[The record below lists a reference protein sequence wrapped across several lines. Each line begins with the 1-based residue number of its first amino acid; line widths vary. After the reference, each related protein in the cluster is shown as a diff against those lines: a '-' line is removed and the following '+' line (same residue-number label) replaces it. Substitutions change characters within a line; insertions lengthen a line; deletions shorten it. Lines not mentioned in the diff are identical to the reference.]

1 MRNLDILAAEN
12 GEHVRVLLCGEE
24 QSYVVSCQHFRMP
37 YPVASDLLAE
47 LQPVPAETYSVFVL
61 DEDITNRQREGRN
74 RKLDLIAPLLED
86 ACIYDKS
93 HRNEVV
99 RQIAAEHGIA
109 RRTVLQ
115 YLWRYWVYQSKNALL
130 PAERP
135 APEQHELTADEKAIR
150 WALNKYYY
158 TPQRQ
163 SLQTAYKMMLRAKYC
178 DAHGTLK
185 PEYPTFWQF
194 RYFFRKNRDP
204 ISETIS
210 RQGLKAYQRNHRPFT
225 GSVCDYA
232 HTIGVYMTDATV
244 ADIYIVSRLS
254 RKPIGRPVI
263 YTMVDAYSRLI
274 TGVYTLDSNFD
285 YRDGSVYHAVLDS
298 ALRSRGWRSLTGGR
312 TYATKIETALLNLYG
327 SYIPTADLSTKQLHA
342 TLCSKSVALRYVL
355 QLAVLLGL
363 SLHDLLHAP
372 DAVPDYKAEMKAM
385 YQSGASMY
393 HIAQLYGIDAK
404 TVARWIKS

>member
-1 MRNLDILAAEN
+1 MRNLDILAAES
-12 GEHVRVLLCGEE
+12 GEHIRVLLCREE

-163 SLQTAYKMMLRAKYC
+163 SLQTAYNDAAGEILR
-178 DAHGTLK
+178 HT
-185 PEYPTFWQF
+185 
-194 RYFFRKNRDP
+194 RYIEAR
-204 ISETIS
+204 IS
-210 RQGLKAYQRNHRPFT
+210 H
-225 GSVCDYA
+225 V
-232 HTIGVYMTDATV
+232 
-244 ADIYIVSRLS
+244 
-254 RKPIGRPVI
+254 
-263 YTMVDAYSRLI
+263 
-274 TGVYTLDSNFD
+274 
-285 YRDGSVYHAVLDS
+285 
-298 ALRSRGWRSLTGGR
+298 
-312 TYATKIETALLNLYG
+312 
-327 SYIPTADLSTKQLHA
+327 
-342 TLCSKSVALRYVL
+342 
-355 QLAVLLGL
+355 LAVPLFL
-363 SLHDLLHAP
+363 SQEPRPHQRDH
-372 DAVPDYKAEMKAM
+372 
-385 YQSGASMY
+385 QQTGA
-393 HIAQLYGIDAK
+393 
-404 TVARWIKS
+404 

>member
-1 MRNLDILAAEN
+1 MRNLDILAAES
-12 GEHVRVLLCGEE
+12 GEHVRVLLCREE

-99 RQIAAEHGIA
+99 RQIAAAHGIA

-135 APEQHELTADEKAIR
+135 TPEQHELTTDEKAIR

-178 DAHGTLK
+178 DTHGTLK

-232 HTIGVYMTDATV
+232 HTIGVYMTDATI

-274 TGVYTLDSNFD
+274 TGVYM
-285 YRDGSVYHAVLDS
+285 AVMFQP
-298 ALRSRGWRSLTGGR
+298 LTYPPSSC
-312 TYATKIETALLNLYG
+312 TPHYATSPLRRDMFCN
-327 SYIPTADLSTKQLHA
+327 SLS
-342 TLCSKSVALRYVL
+342 CWDF
-355 QLAVLLGL
+355 L
-363 SLHDLLHAP
+363 SMTCCTHP
-372 DAVPDYKAEMKAM
+372 MPC
-385 YQSGASMY
+385 QT
-393 HIAQLYGIDAK
+393 I
-404 TVARWIKS
+404 RPR

>member
-1 MRNLDILAAEN
+1 MRNLDILAAES
-12 GEHVRVLLCGEE
+12 GEHVRVLLCREE

-178 DAHGTLK
+178 DTHGTLK

-204 ISETIS
+204 INETIS

-232 HTIGVYMTDATV
+232 HTIGVYMTDATI

-274 TGVYTLDSNFD
+274 TGVYVGLEGGQ
-285 YRDGSVYHAVLDS
+285 Y
-298 ALRSRGWRSLTGGR
+298 ALRLLLQNTFTDKVSFCHQHGIDIDPHDWPSHHLP
-312 TYATKIETALLNLYG
+312 TKIITDRGSEFTSGPLENLCE
-327 SYIPTADLSTKQLHA
+327 S
-342 TLCSKSVALRYVL
+342 
-355 QLAVLLGL
+355 
-363 SLHDLLHAP
+363 
-372 DAVPDYKAEMKAM
+372 
-385 YQSGASMY
+385 Y
-393 HIAQLYGIDAK
+393 HIEIENLPKKG
-404 TVARWIKS
+404 